1 MAAALQTLV
10 HFAQERGGESW
21 AFLGK
26 MHELGES
33 SDADHAAIGTLAS
46 ELGIDHLVCVGAPEY
61 GANIAASDVTS
72 THFCNN
78 KAEALGVADNINP
91 GDVLLVKASRSEK
104 LEELAESISQQW
116 LEKMKASEEKV

>member
-1 MAAALQTLV
+1 
-10 HFAQERGGESW
+10 
-21 AFLGK
+21 

-46 ELGIDHLVCVGAPEY
+46 ELGIDHLVCVDAPEY

-72 THFCNN
+72 IHFCTN

-116 LEKMKASEEKV
+116 LEKMKASEEKA